1 MKCLFNLFFNIF
13 FIISV
18 ISCSSDKYDN
28 LDPRKLVYPLKTE
41 SVIRFN
47 VMVDTSNPNISG
59 NIGSNLSDKGLI
71 ILPKGYSPDGIPA
84 KLVIYCHS
92 GGGYV
97 NDTFSESESD
107 AYCQYLSSLGYA
119 VLDMNGIPEKLATS
133 LKIDRGRTVGNFVA
147 VRSYVEGY
155 EYVIENFNIDTSG
168 CYVFAN
174 SNGGLI
180 CMNLANLTPIPI
192 IAQAGVCPMISLEQN
207 LWNYTAG
214 TIASAGGEFSSLQN
228 RANII
233 RLYGMKDVNTQQE
246 LDNAVF
252 EKDKVGDYDP
262 FDYLMYKVANDYPY
276 PYKIFQTKDDWAVN
290 FSITKEL
297 VDTMHM
303 RGDNLVLREF
313 DSGGHTSEPQKGS
326 VGWYKYQFRN
336 NSLTPTVLEVAQWFE
351 LHEGYKVIFFN

>member
-1 MKCLFNLFFNIF
+1 MKCLFNLFF
-13 FIISV
+13 IIIV
-18 ISCSSDKYDN
+18 ASCSSDKYSD
-28 LDPRKLVYPLKTE
+28 LDPEKLVYPLKTE
-41 SVIRFN
+41 SVIHFN

-59 NIGSNLSDKGLI
+59 NIGSNLSDKGQI

-97 NDTFSESESD
+97 NDTFSESESS

-133 LKIDRGRTVGNFVA
+133 LKIDRGRTVGNFIA

-155 EYVIENFNIDTSG
+155 EYVIENFNIDIRG

-180 CMNLANLTPIPI
+180 CMNLANLNLIPI
-192 IAQAGVCPMISLEQN
+192 IAQAGVCPMISLEN
-207 LWNYTAG
+207 CLWNYKAG
-214 TIASAGGEFSSLQN
+214 SIPSAGGEFISFQN

-233 RLYGMKDVNTQQE
+233 RLFGMKEVNTQQE
-246 LDNAVF
+246 LDKAIY
-252 EKDKVGDYDP
+252 EKNKVGDFDP
-262 FDYLMYKVANDYPY
+262 FDYLINKVVNDYPC
-276 PYKIFQTKDDWAVN
+276 PFKIFQTKDDAAVN
-290 FSITKEL
+290 FLTTKKL
-297 VDTMHM
+297 VDAMHM

-313 DSGGHTSEPQKGS
+313 DSGGHTSEPQKGN
-326 VGWYKYQFRN
+326 VGVYKYQFTD
-336 NSLTPTVLEVAQWFE
+336 SPLTPTVLEVAQWFE
-351 LHEGYKVIFFN
+351 LHDGYKVFF